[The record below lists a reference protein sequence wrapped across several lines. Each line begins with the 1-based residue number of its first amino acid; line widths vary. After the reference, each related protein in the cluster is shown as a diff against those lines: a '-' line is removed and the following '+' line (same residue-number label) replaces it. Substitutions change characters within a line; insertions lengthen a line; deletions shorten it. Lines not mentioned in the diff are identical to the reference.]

1 MLPGSPIP
9 ETEVQLRSGTVLPSP
24 TATPLTTGKRGPVAK
39 RRFQKGCLQI
49 KNGTAYCFYY
59 ADDQRA
65 DGTTETRKVRQFIGR
80 VGADGMSPRAA
91 EREHDRIMQEVN
103 QKRGSVAP
111 TIHGQ
116 TFTDA
121 VNAWRR
127 DVAPNLSPSTVRQR
141 ESYLKTHVL
150 PKFKD
155 SAPHALGVPT
165 LQQFATGLRRTLSRK
180 SIENILGTVFAILKY
195 ADKCGMRTSKVG
207 FGDLLLGSSI
217 KPKPEFFSSA
227 QALAIIQA
235 APEPYK
241 TLFAVASG
249 TGARAGEILALTVSD
264 LNFEKKTISI
274 SKSADDNTR
283 EIRQPKTDNSE
294 AMLPMPSALESVL
307 QNYLANHWEP
317 NLPNLLFP
325 NRKGT
330 HPRWRD
336 NVVKYGLKPVL
347 KALKMPTKEVGLH
360 AFRHGLA
367 TELADQSAPLPVL
380 QQQMRHA
387 DIRTTL
393 RVYAHVISK
402 THREFMESVG
412 QRSIGTNVPIRTEKN
427 A

>member
-1 MLPGSPIP
+1 MAHTFSYEDCQQPDGSM
-9 ETEVQLRSGTVLPSP
+9 
-24 TATPLTTGKRGPVAK
+24 A
-39 RRFQKGCLQI
+39 
-49 KNGTAYCFYY
+49 
-59 ADDQRA
+59 
-65 DGTTETRKVRQFIGR
+65 TRKVRHFIGR
-80 VGADGMSPRAA
+80 VGTDGMSERAA
-91 EREHDRIMQEVN
+91 RREHDRIMQEVN
-103 QKRGSVAP
+103 RKRGSVAP

-116 TFTDA
+116 TFIDA

-127 DVAPNLSPSTVRQR
+127 AIAPNLSPSTVRQR
-141 ESYLKTHVL
+141 ESYLKTHIL

-155 SAPHALGVPT
+155 SAPHSLDVPT
-165 LQQFATGLRRTLSRK
+165 LQQFATDLKGTLSRK
-180 SIENILGTVFAILKY
+180 TIENILGTVFAILKY
-195 ADKCGMRTSKVG
+195 ADKCGTRTSKAG

-217 KPKPEFFSSA
+217 RPKPEFFTSA
-227 QALAIIQA
+227 QAQAIIQA

-294 AMLPMPSALESVL
+294 ATLPMPSALEAVL
-307 QNYLANHWEP
+307 QNYLASHWTP
-317 NLPNLLFP
+317 NPAGLLFP

-367 TELADQSAPLPVL
+367 TELADSSAPLPVL

-412 QRSIGTNVPIRTEKN
+412 LRSIGTKVPIGTERN

>member
-1 MLPGSPIP
+1 M
-9 ETEVQLRSGTVLPSP
+9 
-24 TATPLTTGKRGPVAK
+24 
-39 RRFQKGCLQI
+39 
-49 KNGTAYCFYY
+49 AYCFYY
-59 ADDQRA
+59 ADNQRA
-65 DGTTETRKVRQFIGR
+65 DGTTETRKVRHFIGR
-80 VGADGMSPRAA
+80 VGMDGMSERAA
-91 EREHDRIMQEVN
+91 SREHDRIMQEVN

-111 TIHGQ
+111 IIQGH
-116 TFTDA
+116 TFLDA
-121 VNAWRR
+121 VNKWRSA
-127 DVAPNLSPSTVRQR
+127 VAPNLSPSTVRQR
-141 ESYLKTHVL
+141 ESYLKTHIL

-155 SAPHALGVPT
+155 SAPHALDVPT
-165 LQQFATGLRRTLSRK
+165 LQQFATDLKGTLSRK
-180 SIENILGTVFAILKY
+180 TIENILGAVFGILKY

-207 FGDLLLGSSI
+207 FRDLLLGSSI
-217 KPKPEFFSSA
+217 KPKPEFFTSA
-227 QALAIIQA
+227 QAQAIIQA

-283 EIRQPKTDNSE
+283 QIRQPKTDNSE
-294 AMLPMPSALESVL
+294 ATLPMPSALESVL
-307 QNYLANHWEP
+307 QNYLANHWTP
-317 NLPNLLFP
+317 NLRSLLFP

-336 NVVKYGLKPVL
+336 NVVKYGLKPIL

-402 THREFMESVG
+402 THRDFMESVG
-412 QRSIGTNVPIRTEKN
+412 LRSIGTNVPIGTERN